1 MDLKDNDVDLE
12 IKEFVANQSDIE
24 IDRYSDVGCNGDLYF
39 GKHKIFNERVA
50 LKFYYTDSKGISHK
64 EPQILRGIDHP
75 NIIKVHDARKISD
88 NYAYFLTS
96 EFSGGDLHKYIKENH
111 ISTHVALSITQDI
124 LKGVNEMHKKPNRL
138 LHRDLKPNNILI
150 DKESKLAC
158 IADFGSIK
166 YIPARKNSIVAS
178 KNSLVYRP
186 KESIQRNEYNF
197 QSDVYQVG
205 LILFQLLGGFFPDA
219 MIDWF
224 NEKQQNKLKKIRDI
238 FEQHLFTESVFD
250 NLIVK
255 NKLLRIESLPFYIDN
270 RLKTIIRKATRPEL
284 SKRYKS
290 ASEFMNALYKYKTKS
305 IDWVSADNE
314 YLAINSKKTCFR
326 IYNSRKG
333 FDVERTVK
341 SGKARKM
348 RSHDNSLENIY
359 ELIIND

>member
-1 MDLKDNDVDLE
+1 MDLKDNDVDIE
-12 IKEFVANQSDIE
+12 IKDFIANQSDIE

-50 LKFYYTDSKGISHK
+50 LKFYYSDGKGISHK
-64 EPQILRGIDHP
+64 EPQILRGIDHS

-96 EFSGGDLHKYIKENH
+96 EFSGGDLHKFIKENS

-124 LKGVNEMHKKPNRL
+124 LKGVNEMHKNPNRL
-138 LHRDLKPNNILI
+138 LHRDLKPNNILV

-166 YIPARKNSIVAS
+166 YIPAKKDSIVAS

-186 KESIQRNEYNF
+186 KESIQKNEYNF

-224 NEKQQNKLKKIRDI
+224 NEKQQNKLNNIRDI
-238 FEQHLFTESVFD
+238 FEQHQFTESVFD

-255 NKLLRIESLPFYIDN
+255 NKLLRFESLPFYVDN
-270 RLKTIIRKATRPEL
+270 KLKAIIRKATRPEL

-290 ASEFMNALYKYKTKS
+290 ASEFMNAVYKYKTKA
-305 IDWVSADNE
+305 IDWVCIDNE
-314 YLAINSKKTCFR
+314 YLAINNKETTYR
-326 IYNSRKG
+326 IYKTKRG
-333 FDVERTVK
+333 FDVERKIKGGVE
-341 SGKARKM
+341 RKM
-348 RSHDNSLENIY
+348 RNHDNSLENIY
-359 ELIIND
+359 ELIINE